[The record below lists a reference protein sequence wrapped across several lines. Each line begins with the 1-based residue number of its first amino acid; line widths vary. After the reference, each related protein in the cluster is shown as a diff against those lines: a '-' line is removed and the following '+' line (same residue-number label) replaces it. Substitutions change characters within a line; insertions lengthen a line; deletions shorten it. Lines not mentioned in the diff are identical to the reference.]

1 MLLPV
6 FAVCADR
13 RAGCLGAR
21 GRRHGALRRD
31 GGVQIRGWYKTERV
45 DPSVSLTAASS
56 LYTRGQG
63 RIQAAVFGL
72 CRAQRVGRCRGD
84 KTRVGILVYIT
95 HICIRHIL
103 SVERRR
109 DIAVCFEKLYL
120 STVMIG
126 LCQQKTR
133 AIRQKSHCSS
143 VPYMVKYPRKTG
155 ETSDSAES

>member
-6 FAVCADR
+6 FAVC
-13 RAGCLGAR
+13 GSQ
-21 GRRHGALRRD
+21 
-31 GGVQIRGWYKTERV
+31 GGVSRCKGKAARRFAPRRRGCRYAAGTKL
-45 DPSVSLTAASS
+45 SVSIPQSACRLPAPFTQG
-56 LYTRGQG
+56 GQG

-120 STVMIG
+120 STVIIG

-143 VPYMVKYPRKTG
+143 ILDMVKYPRKTG
-155 ETSDSAES
+155 ETSDLAES

>member
-6 FAVCADR
+6 FAVCAI
-13 RAGCLGAR
+13 AGR
-21 GRRHGALRRD
+21 GVSVQGEGGTALCAATE
-31 GGVQIRGWYKTERV
+31 GVQIRGWYKTERV
-45 DPSVSLTAASS
+45 DPSVSLTAAGS

-109 DIAVCFEKLYL
+109 DIAVYFEKLYL

-133 AIRQKSHCSS
+133 AIRQKSHCSRI
-143 VPYMVKYPRKTG
+143 PDMVKYPRKTG
-155 ETSDSAES
+155 ETSDLAES

>member
-1 MLLPV
+1 MK
-6 FAVCADR
+6 R
-13 RAGCLGAR
+13 EGNQQSWW
-21 GRRHGALRRD
+21 RD
-31 GGVQIRGWYKTERV
+31 SGKNFLKLQISQKN
-45 DPSVSLTAASS
+45 PSVSLRLTAPFPQGS
-56 LYTRGQG
+56 QG

-109 DIAVCFEKLYL
+109 DIAVYFEKLYL
-120 STVMIG
+120 STVIIG

-143 VPYMVKYPRKTG
+143 IPDMVKYPRKTG